1 MIKVKLY
8 KRENYLKK
16 IRGFYGADDIIK
28 VITRVHRCRKSSLM
42 QTIAEEIVEQD
53 VWKDNVVYNDLDRRE
68 YRKIKEADQL
78 EILIDE
84 VQNVKGFEEVLNGFR
99 NEGEYSIF
107 ITGFNSY
114 LLNRESIT
122 KLIGRY
128 IEFEMFTLS
137 FEEYESMKKFYN
149 KTTSSNP
156 LEELNS
162 YILKG
167 GFPRT
172 LQMENLKDKRTYTQD
187 VIKEIFEKAITRRI
201 KMKDKDAFEV
211 VRNFVINNFGSLVS
225 INNIVRT

>member
-1 MIKVKLY
+1 M
-8 KRENYLKK
+8 
-16 IRGFYGADDIIK
+16 
-28 VITRVHRCRKSSLM
+28 
-42 QTIAEEIVEQD
+42 
-53 VWKDNVVYNDLDRRE
+53 DRRE

-114 LLNRESIT
+114 LLNREPIT

-137 FEEYESMKKFYN
+137 FEEYENMKKFYN

-167 GFPRT
+167 GFPCT